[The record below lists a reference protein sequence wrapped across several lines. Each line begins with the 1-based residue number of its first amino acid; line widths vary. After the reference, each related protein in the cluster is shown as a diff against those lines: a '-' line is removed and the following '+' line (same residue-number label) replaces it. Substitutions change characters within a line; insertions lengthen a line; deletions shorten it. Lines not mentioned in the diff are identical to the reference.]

1 MGRIDQLSESMKITE
16 MRIGSGEVLSP
27 IAVVG
32 SEPCILF
39 DIFDDGRDP
48 ERGHA
53 ERFDIIK
60 IFNDAFPVPTV
71 VSRWVREVHIEI
83 IAYIAVCV
91 PVGKD
96 LINDF
101 VTPVVYMRRER
112 LAKLWWC
119 HAARCSKKTEGEKET
134 GNKC

>member
-1 MGRIDQLSESMKITE
+1 MG
-16 MRIGSGEVLSP
+16 P
-27 IAVVG
+27 
-32 SEPCILF
+32 
-39 DIFDDGRDP
+39 
-48 ERGHA
+48 
-53 ERFDIIK
+53 
-60 IFNDAFPVPTV
+60 
-71 VSRWVREVHIEI
+71 REVHIEI

-91 PVGKD
+91 PVGQD

-112 LAKLWWC
+112 RYQRWC